1 MRVYPV
7 ATAPGYDICNRQ
19 LAIGNRQSIITLL
32 TDFGT
37 HDYFVGAMKG
47 VILSRNP
54 AASIVDITH
63 EIPPQDIRAAAF
75 NLLACYRNF
84 PAGTIHVAV
93 VDPGVG
99 SERRAVLIE
108 CAHQFFVGPDN
119 GLFSWICER
128 EGGFSARQLTNEKFF
143 RAPVS
148 VTFHGRDVFAP
159 VAAALSLGV
168 APEEFGEPLS
178 GIEQL
183 DSLTPKFIENTI
195 EGRIIHI
202 DRFGNCVTNV
212 TAENLCAQGVSS
224 SWIIKLN
231 GREIN
236 SFRRFFSE
244 ARNGE
249 LFCLKGSAG
258 FLELSARNA
267 SAAQLLG
274 ITTGDALLFISA
286 PLREIRAAK

>member
-1 MRVYPV
+1 LV
-7 ATAPGYDICNRQ
+7 
-19 LAIGNRQSIITLL
+19 IGNRQSIITLL

-37 HDYFVGAMKG
+37 QDYFVGAMKG

-54 AASIVDITH
+54 SARIVDITH
-63 EIPPQDIRAAAF
+63 DIPPQDIGAGAF

-99 SERRAVLIE
+99 SDRRALLLK
-108 CAHQFFVGPDN
+108 AAQQFFVGPDN
-119 GLFSWICER
+119 GLFSWICQR
-128 EGGFSARQLTNEKFF
+128 EGQFSARQLTNEEFF
-143 RAPVS
+143 RRPVS
-148 VTFHGRDVFAP
+148 ATFHGRDIFAP

-168 APEEFGEPLS
+168 APELFGEPLPE
-178 GIEQL
+178 IVQL
-183 DSLTPKFIENTI
+183 DGLEPKFIDENTI

-202 DRFGNCVTNV
+202 DRFGNCATNV
-212 TAENLCAQGVSS
+212 MPANLSAKGVSC

-244 ARNGE
+244 GE
-249 LFCLKGSAG
+249 KGALFCLPGSAG
-258 FLELSARNA
+258 FLELSARNG
-267 SAAQLLG
+267 SAAQILG
-274 ITTGDALLFISA
+274 LKPGAPLLFVAA
-286 PLREIRAAK
+286 PLGEIRARSV